1 MIKQLGALLLL
12 LVLTACNQSGSGAL
26 TPKPKLQSPQSLM
39 VHVAKRMQAC
49 WFAKKDSAFR
59 RYRLAS
65 EVNSYAGKPR
75 VLIVPKNN
83 PAGLPKLV
91 VQAERKGG
99 RNVLSTFGPLLDGKD
114 GPRLRNSVTKW
125 ARGANSCA

>member
-1 MIKQLGALLLL
+1 MMYRPALISA
-12 LVLTACNQSGSGAL
+12 LVFLCACSQSGSGAL
-26 TPKPKLQSPQSLM
+26 NTGPKIQSPQTLM

-49 WFAKKDSAFR
+49 WFKKNDPAFR
-59 RYRLAS
+59 NYRLAT

-91 VQAERKGG
+91 VQAERRGAQ
-99 RNVLSTFGPLLDGKD
+99 NILSTFGPDRK
-114 GPRLRNSVTKW
+114 SVV
-125 ARGANSCA
+125 